1 MFERGVRQLITA
13 LATGL
18 LLATAGC
25 GGSGGDAGGSAEPPA
40 AATSQPRAA
49 SGGAGAASGDNDEG
63 RAVISET
70 LPYAEVDE
78 ELVYGYFVFPADMV
92 EPLPAVI
99 VIHEWWG
106 LDDGLRAMADRIAAQ
121 GYIVLAVDLF
131 AGGTATTPAGG
142 RDLMLRVVENPE
154 PAEENLRQ
162 ALGFLGDTAGAP
174 RIASLGWGF
183 GGGWSLNAALLFP
196 EQLDAAVIY
205 YGTVTD
211 DDERLQPL
219 SVPVL
224 GIFAENDRGVLEET
238 VREFESALERLR
250 KDYDIR
256 VFDGVGHAFANPA
269 SGTYAEDAAREAWG
283 LTTAFLAEHLG
294 GGNGNGGD

>member
-1 MFERGVRQLITA
+1 MFKRGIRQLITA
-13 LATGL
+13 LATCL
-18 LLATAGC
+18 FLAVAGC
-25 GGSGGDAGGSAEPPA
+25 GGSGGDAVSPATEPA
-40 AATSQPRAA
+40 APQPRAA
-49 SGGAGAASGDNDEG
+49 SDNAAAQSGEG
-63 RAVISET
+63 ESRAVISET

-99 VIHEWWG
+99 AIHEWWG

-131 AGGTATTPAGG
+131 AGDTATTPAGG
-142 RDLMLRVVENPE
+142 RDLMLRVLESPE

-162 ALGFLGDTAGAP
+162 ALRFLGDTAGAP

-196 EQLDAAVIY
+196 EDLDAAVIY
-205 YGTVTD
+205 YGPVTD
-211 DDERLQPL
+211 DDERLEPL
-219 SVPVL
+219 GVPVL
-224 GIFAENDRGVLEET
+224 GVFAENDRSVTEET
-238 VREFESALERLR
+238 VREFEAALERLR
-250 KDYDIR
+250 KNYDIR
-256 VFDGVGHAFANPA
+256 VFDDVGHAFANPTSATYSAEAA
-269 SGTYAEDAAREAWG
+269 SEAWS
-283 LTTAFLAEHLG
+283 LTVSFLAQHLG